1 MRDRRFVMTRFI
13 RITVG
18 MFVFGWISPSAWAGP
33 DWEEICDA
41 GSSVGFAQP
50 VSGGGSSVRSIRGRL
65 GACPVAGSEGPDLE
79 DVFLIF
85 IDDPSQFC
93 AKTVPKGESALCCSV
108 CPPDCDSAIQG
119 SNFNTQLW
127 LFKADGTGLLGND
140 DELGGPPGLSRM
152 GNAAT
157 DASGA
162 AVTTPGLY
170 YLAISGGRQRDPI
183 SIGGPIFN
191 QASPFEVS
199 GPDGPGG
206 AQPLNA
212 WNGPGVQGD
221 YEIFLCG
228 VRFIEGIPTVS
239 EWGMAV
245 LTLMVATAGAVL
257 AKRAAA

>member
-1 MRDRRFVMTRFI
+1 MVMRGTNVIIPAVRDARFPKSHDSACARSRPDYERKPLIGRIFTASCRNRGTLEEEFTRGSAAIGSMRDRRFVMTRFI

-140 DELGGPPGLSRM
+140 DELGGM
-152 GNAAT
+152 
-157 DASGA
+157 
-162 AVTTPGLY
+162 
-170 YLAISGGRQRDPI
+170 
-183 SIGGPIFN
+183 F
-191 QASPFEVS
+191 F
-199 GPDGPGG
+199 
-206 AQPLNA
+206 
-212 WNGPGVQGD
+212 
-221 YEIFLCG
+221 FL
-228 VRFIEGIPTVS
+228 
-239 EWGMAV
+239 
-245 LTLMVATAGAVL
+245 
-257 AKRAAA
+257 K